1 MKSCLLRTVVAA
13 AMLTVAALGSPAH
26 ATFVPTNTSFFTAPA
41 DGILTF
47 TYEGFSAADTD
58 VMHFAFNGATIFTNN
73 TTLLGTVATVT
84 VTEGQLF
91 QLALNDLST
100 ADVWSSDL
108 SQNPDSNNNHLVST
122 SAFSDFNIGAA
133 RVPVSTN
140 CAVPAM
146 CYLGWE
152 DRSFSSADADFNDLM
167 FAEQFTI
174 FPTPEPPVLAVLG
187 TALVGLGWFTRRRRN
202 RG

>member
-1 MKSCLLRTVVAA
+1 MKSCLLRTVVATA
-13 AMLTVAALGSPAH
+13 ALTVTAFGSPAH
-26 ATFVPTNTSFFTAPA
+26 ATFVSTDTSFFTAPA
-41 DGILTF
+41 DGRLTF

-58 VMHFAFNGATIFTNN
+58 LMHFAFDGATIFTNN
-73 TTLLGTVATVT
+73 TTLLGTVVTVT

-91 QLALNDLST
+91 QLALSDLST
-100 ADVWSSDL
+100 ADAWSSDL
-108 SQNPDSNNNHLVST
+108 SLNPDSNNHLVST

-140 CAVPAM
+140 CAVPTM

-152 DRSFSSADADFNDLM
+152 DRPFSSADADFNDLV
-167 FAEQFTI
+167 FAEQFTV
-174 FPTPEPPVLAVLG
+174 FPTPEPPVLAILG
-187 TALVGLGWFTRRRRN
+187 TALVGLGWFARRQHN